1 MADTG
6 QIVSWSLERKCVFRS
21 GDQWFLPDRT
31 YTQLADL
38 RTVASAE
45 GDRRIVGGICVTSW
59 TTEQDNSGKV
69 HDIPHS
75 GFRIEEQLGPVGG
88 LAAALA
94 TCRAAK
100 ALGIGFLGL
109 AKANKAGRVVEEG
122 ASCVLPDFSDPVRV
136 SECLERVALKP

>member
-1 MADTG
+1 MADTR
-6 QIVSWSLERKCVFRS
+6 QIVGWCLERKCAFRS

-75 GFRIEEQLGPVGG
+75 GFRIEERLGPVGG

-94 TCRAAK
+94 TCRACEAN
-100 ALGIGFLGL
+100 AGSRDDDSVDDEGDEVGLMASLFATMYTPCGF
-109 AKANKAGRVVEEG
+109 RVVCEW
-122 ASCVLPDFSDPVRV
+122 P
-136 SECLERVALKP
+136 